1 MRWICVMLWD
11 CTFYLYEIV
20 DIGPETWSPDETKNA
35 LILRTMHFLH
45 SCNGRIQVTL
55 TIIPCCGKMPVLHI
69 CSSTVRKLIFLWN
82 ESLSGRIL
90 YQINHLDWPQ
100 QLLHWQNLFRKG
112 HWTNSESLVQ
122 WLLTIEAIS
131 VVVNLLYAVTIF
143 LRCVFTILTLSVSTS
158 CLFYRKSCISVL
170 TGTQMKWVSCCLL
183 SWQNHLLGP
192 HGLS

>member
-45 SCNGRIQVTL
+45 SCSDRIQVTL
-55 TIIPCCGKMPVLHI
+55 TIIPCCGKMPILHI

-82 ESLSGRIL
+82 ESLSGTIL

-143 LRCVFTILTLSVSTS
+143 LRLQF
-158 CLFYRKSCISVL
+158 
-170 TGTQMKWVSCCLL
+170 
-183 SWQNHLLGP
+183 
-192 HGLS
+192 